1 MCIRLYDFAGHCES
15 LVFLEFWCSACYVFS
30 HHWVWV
36 SCVQGTLDTFWRALN
51 GIIVAYGN
59 FLAV

>member
-36 SCVQGTLDTFWRALN
+36 SCVQGTF
-51 GIIVAYGN
+51 GH
-59 FLAV
+59 FLEGSERHHGSLW